1 MHESGGKTKRLEN
14 LHELATESYS
24 YRLSNGKIG
33 TIGIFMNSN
42 TKNQVGTAILC
53 HKTRERERGTSRI
66 YKTDLYS
73 HKTTP
78 NNIIINK

>member
-53 HKTRERERGTSRI
+53 HKTREREREEPHVFTRQIYILSRR
-66 YKTDLYS
+66 
-73 HKTTP
+73 HQTTLL
-78 NNIIINK
+78 